1 MENRSVRKMARLLRT
16 LVLVVLVLN
25 IAALPCVPY
34 FTLMSAFFGKWTELS
49 YWILLMVF
57 FWVCG
62 GCTAAILWQAKRV
75 LDTILAGEPFQAANG
90 KAMNRAALACW
101 IISGSALTRFVLETA
116 MLRSFATFFTYN
128 TLFIPAFFMA
138 GLLFRVMA
146 ALFGQAAQL
155 QEDQDLTI

>member
-116 MLRSFATFFTYN
+116 MLHSFATFFTYN

>member
-1 MENRSVRKMARLLRT
+1 MKKTSVQGVAKLLRT
-16 LVLVVLVLN
+16 LVYIVLAIN
-25 IAALPCVPY
+25 ILCMPAVPY
-34 FTLMSAFFGKWTELS
+34 FTLMSAFFGGWTEIS
-49 YWILLMVF
+49 YWVVLMLF

-62 GCTAAILWQAKRV
+62 SCTAVILWQARKI
-75 LDTILAGEPFQAANG
+75 LDNILAGETFCMENAVS
-90 KAMNRAALACW
+90 MNRAAACCW
-101 IISGSALTRFVLETA
+101 IISGAALVRFVIETA

-146 ALFGQAAQL
+146 ALFRQAAEL